1 MNFSSFINII
11 MNFIRKYI
19 PLLLVILVPFMI
31 EKKSLYKFAKW
42 IWVDPIAKH
51 VSDSICISIL
61 IIAIVSYF
69 YYESFFNKKSKIIL
83 PALLAVIIIIVR
95 TWSYWDFRG
104 FYWTM
109 PFLLLF
115 IYVISEIFPKKKNET
130 RKRPPDEL
138 KREGFAVSILK
149 DINSKKD
156 IEHSYNYGLV
166 GEWGSGKSFLM
177 EMMYEKM
184 QNEPKTFITYYFKP
198 WETPNEK
205 EFAVQIIDGIKSKTD
220 NRELKNKVGRFLTK
234 IESDSGDILT
244 KTFTTLFSW
253 LISDDSSIDDIKRD
267 LSAYLKYNDKRLV
280 VFLDDLDRLD
290 ASEIKELLRLMRN
303 TFDIPY
309 LFFIVGFD
317 RKYLAKTLSF
327 NEDEFDNYI
336 SKFFQVKVN
345 VPLLNNDD
353 LFEKYYSGRLV
364 EILSYDPKDFE
375 MKKSFKLLVSEQI
388 LNLIS
393 TPREFENIIS
403 SFDLSYQNLKN
414 NCDWFTLFQLEII
427 KNTNY
432 DMYDFIRLNGP
443 SILDNIDIL
452 VKDNKIT
459 ENIKPVIK
467 LIESSSSIKGNYKF
481 WDIKYFRKYFSLVNA
496 AYEIDMAEFNL
507 AIEGDINGLQF
518 KFEEWINEDKYIDL
532 DSKLVNYLRSGRD
545 TIPELLVLI
554 DKAMSIGP
562 YSRKNIY
569 EPVIY
574 FLVKVYKDDKANGIR
589 LLDEIKHLLGDVEI
603 YRTLG
608 YYFISDDIERVISD
622 IGTRLSLLISQKNLN
637 DNEVY
642 WFVNHVYFWL
652 NQTNLAI
659 VDLINND
666 VLERNR
672 ERINH
677 IIENKISTF
686 ARKDIE
692 AFLTNFICQL
702 ISSNKDIN
710 SYTFYNEYIPK
721 ILSIDDAIQAL
732 NSLPMDDSIDEL
744 IRFLRSPRDTF
755 GYYQFNFIHNR
766 LIKD

>member
-1 MNFSSFINII
+1 
-11 MNFIRKYI
+11 
-19 PLLLVILVPFMI
+19 
-31 EKKSLYKFAKW
+31 
-42 IWVDPIAKH
+42 
-51 VSDSICISIL
+51 
-61 IIAIVSYF
+61 
-69 YYESFFNKKSKIIL
+69 
-83 PALLAVIIIIVR
+83 
-95 TWSYWDFRG
+95 
-104 FYWTM
+104 
-109 PFLLLF
+109 LF
-115 IYVISEIFPKKKNET
+115 IFFTKVR
-130 RKRPPDEL
+130 RKIAAL
-138 KREGFAVSILK
+138 Q
-149 DINSKKD
+149 
-156 IEHSYNYGLV
+156 YGLAR
-166 GEWGSGKSFLM
+166 M
-177 EMMYEKM
+177 
-184 QNEPKTFITYYFKP
+184 
-198 WETPNEK
+198 
-205 EFAVQIIDGIKSKTD
+205 
-220 NRELKNKVGRFLTK
+220 LT
-234 IESDSGDILT
+234 
-244 KTFTTLFSW
+244 
-253 LISDDSSIDDIKRD
+253 
-267 LSAYLKYNDKRLV
+267 
-280 VFLDDLDRLD
+280 
-290 ASEIKELLRLMRN
+290 
-303 TFDIPY
+303 
-309 LFFIVGFD
+309 
-317 RKYLAKTLSF
+317 
-327 NEDEFDNYI
+327 
-336 SKFFQVKVN
+336 
-345 VPLLNNDD
+345 
-353 LFEKYYSGRLV
+353 
-364 EILSYDPKDFE
+364 
-375 MKKSFKLLVSEQI
+375 
-388 LNLIS
+388 
-393 TPREFENIIS
+393 
-403 SFDLSYQNLKN
+403 
-414 NCDWFTLFQLEII
+414 
-427 KNTNY
+427 
-432 DMYDFIRLNGP
+432 
-443 SILDNIDIL
+443 
-452 VKDNKIT
+452 
-459 ENIKPVIK
+459 
-467 LIESSSSIKGNYKF
+467 IESSSSIKGDYKF

-507 AIEGDINGLQF
+507 AIEGDINVLQF

-545 TIPELLVLI
+545 TTPELLVLI

-589 LLDEIKHLLGDVEI
+589 LLDEIKHLLGDDEI

-672 ERINH
+672 ERIND

-744 IRFLRSPRDTF
+744 IRFLRNPRDTF